1 MAIYSW
7 FSHWKWWLSIV
18 MYSYVSLP
26 EGNIKY
32 KEFGPSYQSKGADGW
47 RISHFWS
54 TQASSLPLASLGGHN
69 LDFWWRFPGQTI
81 QYWSYPVVNYV
92 HYTANGYS
100 KWFISMLFR
109 IFMMYWWIQY
119 GYDLWGPYMDVN
131 EDDVW
136 TWILTCHEAKPWTN
150 APHGLVL
157 CPVGWLWNKLSWF
170 CPASGWICNFC
181 SSLCVNGLD
190 WGKILIG
197 NHGF

>member
-1 MAIYSW
+1 MLVYQRVISNTRSLDHHTSPRGLMVDESAI
-7 FSHWKWWLSIV
+7 FEAPKLPASHWPALVVTTW
-18 MYSYVSLP
+18 
-26 EGNIKY
+26 
-32 KEFGPSYQSKGADGW
+32 
-47 RISHFWS
+47 IS
-54 TQASSLPLASLGGHN
+54 G
-69 LDFWWRFPGQTI
+69 GQTI

-92 HYTANGYS
+92 HYIANGYS

-109 IFMMYWWIQY
+109 IFRMYWWIQY
-119 GYDLWGPYMDVN
+119 GYDLWVPYMDVN